1 MNKLPRYHIII
12 RIITCAILRK
22 VMEILIASDKNQ
34 DGSQLPI
41 LSSYNRKGHVC
52 CDVKYFL
59 QLSTYIYVYVDYY
72 KNVTYFLQKKKKN

>member
-1 MNKLPRYHIII
+1 
-12 RIITCAILRK
+12 
-22 VMEILIASDKNQ
+22 MELLIASDENQ
-34 DGSQLPI
+34 DGGQLHI

-72 KNVTYFLQKKKKN
+72 QNDIFFAKK